1 VGGSDTDLG
10 LIRAQVALFAA
21 DEGPR
26 VNTPL
31 PLAGIRVL
39 EFSHTVMGPSCG
51 VILADLGADVVKIEP
66 PEGEPTRRSAG
77 FASGFFPFFNRNKR
91 GMTTD
96 LKSAAG
102 SAEVRALLRDADVLI
117 ENYAPGTMERL
128 GLDYDTL
135 AAENPRL
142 IYCSLKGFLTGPYE
156 HRPALDEIVQYMT
169 GLAYMT
175 GPPGR
180 PLRAGASV
188 VDILGGAFGAIGILA
203 AIEERHRTG
212 RGQFVKSSL
221 FESAAFFVGQHMA
234 GEAVVGEA
242 PLPMPA
248 RGAAWGIYEVFPTA
262 DGAGVFI
269 GVTSDKH
276 WERFCAAL
284 GFTELYADA
293 TLRDNG
299 GRVAAKERIKQSI
312 TPRIAEFTVPEISA
326 ILEEASIPYSP
337 VATPSDL
344 FDDPQLNAG
353 RGMMHTRLADGRFT
367 KLPGLPLE
375 MGAHVL
381 GLRRQPPAL
390 GEHNDELRA
399 ACHAEPVEARQARPS
414 TSSG

>member
-1 VGGSDTDLG
+1 MT
-10 LIRAQVALFAA
+10 AA
-21 DEGPR
+21 MPAP
-26 VNTPL
+26 PL
-31 PLAGIRVL
+31 PLDGIRVI

-51 VILADLGADVVKIEP
+51 VVLADLGADVIKVEP

-91 GMTTD
+91 GFSTD
-96 LKSAAG
+96 VKSPEGLAA
-102 SAEVRALLRDADVLI
+102 VKALLRTADVVI

-128 GLDYDTL
+128 GLGYDAL
-135 AAENPRL
+135 AAANPRL
-142 IYCSLKGFLTGPYE
+142 IFCSLKGFLTGPYE

-175 GPPGR
+175 GPVGR

-188 VDILGGAFGAIGILA
+188 VDILGGAFGVIGILA
-203 AIEERHRTG
+203 ALEERHRTG

-234 GEAVVGEA
+234 GEAVIGEA

-284 GFTELYADA
+284 GFAELYADEA
-293 TLRDNG
+293 LRDNR
-299 GRVAAKERIKQSI
+299 GRVAAKEQIKAHI
-312 TPRIAEFTVPEISA
+312 TPRIAEFTVPAISA

-344 FDDPQLNAG
+344 FEDPHLNAG
-353 RGMMHTRLADGRFT
+353 RGMMHTRLADGRIA

-375 MGAHVL
+375 MGSHVL
-381 GLRRQPPAL
+381 GVRRQPPTL

-399 ACHAEPVEARQARPS
+399 ELDTAVAAADARR
-414 TSSG
+414 

>member
-1 VGGSDTDLG
+1 
-10 LIRAQVALFAA
+10 
-21 DEGPR
+21 
-26 VNTPL
+26 
-31 PLAGIRVL
+31 
-39 EFSHTVMGPSCG
+39 MGPSCG
-51 VILADLGADVVKIEP
+51 VILADLGADVIKVEP

-77 FASGFFPFFNRNKR
+77 FASGFFPYFNRNKR
-91 GMTTD
+91 GFVADVKTPEG
-96 LKSAAG
+96 LAQI
-102 SAEVRALLRDADVLI
+102 RALAVRVDVVI

-128 GLDYDTL
+128 QLDYASL
-135 AAENPRL
+135 SELNPRL
-142 IYCSLKGFLTGPYE
+142 IYCSLKGFLRGPYE
-156 HRPALDEIVQYMT
+156 DRPALDEIVQYMT

-188 VDILGGAFGAIGILA
+188 VDILGGAFGVIGILA

-212 RGQFVKSSL
+212 RGQLVKSAL
-221 FESAAFFVGQHMA
+221 FESSAFLVGQHMA

-276 WERFCAAL
+276 WERFCAAF
-284 GFTELYADA
+284 GVADLFA
-293 TLRDNG
+293 DPALRDNT
-299 GRVAAKERIKQSI
+299 GRVAAKERIKARI
-312 TPRIAEFTVPEISA
+312 TPVIGALAAADVCAMCERAA
-326 ILEEASIPYSP
+326 IPFSP

-353 RGMMHTRLADGRFT
+353 TGMMNTRLPDGRFA
-367 KLPGLPLE
+367 KLPRVPLE
-375 MGAHVL
+375 IGDHAL

-390 GEHNDELRA
+390 GEHNAEILAELETADARA
-399 ACHAEPVEARQARPS
+399 DARR
-414 TSSG
+414 